1 MEEEVTITEKKK
13 LGFFTKF
20 LLILILLIICLIS
33 YMHFIEPKILI
44 TEEIAIINPSLPDSF
59 NGFKIVQF
67 SDIHFGRTTNEKEIE
82 KVVEEINLAKPDIL
96 VFTGDLFD
104 SYINLSEENIAFLKE
119 ELSKT
124 TATIGKYAIK
134 GDSDYLNIEK
144 FEEIMQ
150 EAGFTILENQNIP
163 IYYQGT
169 TPIYLS
175 GIPSV
180 TQGNQDL
187 TKAFIKESDS
197 KFYQILLTHEPIL
210 FQEVTNQANLILAG
224 HSLGGLI
231 RIPFLGG
238 LIEKENVGNYEYGKY
253 ESGSATM
260 YVSNGI
266 GTENLSF
273 RFLNIPSIT
282 LYRLYNYE

>member
-1 MEEEVTITEKKK
+1 MEEKIVEQEPKKK
-13 LGFFTKF
+13 RIWLR
-20 LLILILLIICLIS
+20 ILLVFLAIIALFWI
-33 YMHFIEPKILI
+33 YLFFIEPKMLVIQEYAVVDEMI
-44 TEEIAIINPSLPDSF
+44 PDSF

-67 SDIHFGRTTNEKEIE
+67 SDIHFGRTTNEQEVTN
-82 KVVEEINLAKPDIL
+82 VVEKINLLKPDIL

-104 SYINLSEENIAFLKE
+104 EYITLSDDNIAFLKE
-119 ELSKT
+119 SLKAT
-124 TATIGKYAIK
+124 TATLGKYAIK

-150 EAGFTILENQNIP
+150 AAGFTILENQNIP

-187 TKAFIKESDS
+187 TKAFIKESDG

>member
-13 LGFFTKF
+13 LGFLTKF

-104 SYINLSEENIAFLKE
+104 SYINLSEENITFLKE

-150 EAGFTILENQNIP
+150 AAGFTILENQNIP

-187 TKAFIKESDS
+187 TKAFIKESDG

-231 RIPFLGG
+231 RIPFLCG